1 MLMIFKNLSKIITL
15 VEVERMPKKV
25 DPEVWLELFGGGMVT
40 DSKGKQH
47 DGDQIIDQV
56 LASFAAQGGKI
67 DAPLVIGHPDD
78 EAPSYG
84 KIVAVKET
92 VRDGRRW
99 LLGKPADVL
108 ASFAKQVNSGWFPG
122 RSISVDE
129 TGKMLHVGFL
139 PPGVNPAVK
148 GMLPAQFAD
157 GGTVFF
163 SEFMGA
169 DRFFLRRLRDWII
182 SRFGIDEADGV
193 IGQYELDAM
202 LESEL
207 AAAKGEDQS
216 VSGFQENQ
224 QENEM
229 AGEKQFSAADIEA
242 AKVAAAKEA
251 EAKFKAEF
259 AAAQAEEAKQRAG
272 VDFAAV
278 TSQRIKD
285 GKWAPAIK
293 DAGLLKLAEGFGV
306 DKIEFSQADGSTIKK
321 SPHELLISIIDA
333 AVKAPKMH
341 RKEFATAED
350 EVEPEDTAPTVENAR
365 REGMRLRNFMSEQ
378 ASKGIIMGPAEA
390 EAALRQ
396 QDQETEK

>member
-1 MLMIFKNLSKIITL
+1 VKEK
-15 VEVERMPKKV
+15 MPKKV
-25 DPEVWLELFGGGMVT
+25 NPEVWLELFGGGMVT

-108 ASFAKQVNSGWFPG
+108 ASFARQVNSGWFPG

-193 IGQYELDAM
+193 IGQHELDAM

-207 AAAKGEDQS
+207 AEAKGEAGEEDVS
-216 VSGFQENQ
+216 ISGFKEKHKENDD
-224 QENEM
+224 M

-242 AKVAAAKEA
+242 AKKEAAAAA
-251 EAKFKAEF
+251 ETKIKAEF

-293 DAGLLKLAEGFGV
+293 DAGLLKLAEGFGS

-321 SPHELLISIIDA
+321 SQHELLISIIDA
-333 AVKAPKMH
+333 AVKGGQMH
-341 RKEFATAED
+341 KTEFALEED
-350 EVEPEDTAPTVENAR
+350 EDKPVDTKDAKKGKEVHDKAKAYQ
-365 REGMRLRNFMSEQ
+365 FQQKQ
-378 ASKGIIMGPAEA
+378 AGVDIEFRDAVRHVTGGK
-390 EAALRQ
+390 
-396 QDQETEK
+396 

>member
-1 MLMIFKNLSKIITL
+1 MT
-15 VEVERMPKKV
+15 KKV
-25 DPEVWLELFGGGMVT
+25 NPEVWLELFGGGMVT

-56 LASFAAQGGKI
+56 LASFTAQGGKI

-148 GMLPAQFAD
+148 GMLPAQFQAA
-157 GGTVFF
+157 GGTLFF
-163 SEFMGA
+163 SEFIGA
-169 DRFFLRRLRDWII
+169 DRSFLQRLRDLII
-182 SRFGIDEADGV
+182 NRFGITDADNVIPQWELDTMLAREIEADNGAE
-193 IGQYELDAM
+193 QP
-202 LESEL
+202 
-207 AAAKGEDQS
+207 
-216 VSGFQENQ
+216 VSGFASQMPTPKVDTPMPPVKQPKQEND
-224 QENEM
+224 EM
-229 AGEKQFSAADIEA
+229 AGEKQFSAADIKAAEEA
-242 AKVAAAKEA
+242 AAAKA

-259 AAAQAEEAKQRAG
+259 AAAQAEEAKKQASI
-272 VDFAAV
+272 DFAAV

-306 DKIEFSQADGSTIKK
+306 DKIEFSQADGSTLKK
-321 SPHELLISIIDA
+321 SQHELLIGIIDA
-333 AVKAPKMH
+333 AVKGGQMH
-341 RKEFATAED
+341 KTEFAHED
-350 EVEPEDTAPTVENAR
+350 NEVEPEDTAPTVENAQ

-396 QDQETEK
+396 KDKETKK